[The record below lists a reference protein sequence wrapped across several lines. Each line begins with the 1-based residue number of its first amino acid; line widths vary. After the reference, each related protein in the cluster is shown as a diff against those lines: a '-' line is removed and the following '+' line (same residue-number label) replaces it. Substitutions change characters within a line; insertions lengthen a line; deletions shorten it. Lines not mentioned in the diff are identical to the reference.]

1 MSLLVIFETLGL
13 FVNTLTVDNNSSLCN
28 SENLQQPI
36 QMTLSKK
43 QKPFLNFLL
52 HFWNLNQILNILEK
66 KDDPH
71 GLYISEITD
80 GEGRGY

>member
-52 HFWNLNQILNILEK
+52 HF
-66 KDDPH
+66 
-71 GLYISEITD
+71 
-80 GEGRGY
+80 